1 MRLKGKVEEFDFD
14 YSGQQYYLKFLIS
27 DANFEEVNKYKDRD
41 LVIDI
46 KEPERAKTISQ
57 NRFFWEIVTKIANHP
72 KIMSTKDEVYKQMLK
87 DYGQPIAELKAEK
100 VNDISDFDVH
110 YILTKRGRKFNY
122 YLVVKGISLMTSREM
137 TAFIEHALNEA
148 KDLGGIDT
156 TPPWE
161 WERLKALWNR

>member
-14 YSGQQYYLKFLIS
+14 YSRQQYYLKFLIS

-87 DYGQPIAELKAEK
+87 DYGQAIAELKAEK
-100 VNDISDFDVH
+100 VNDISGFDVH

-122 YLVVKGISLMTSREM
+122 YLVVKGISLMTSKEM
-137 TAFIEHALNEA
+137 TAFIEHAVNEA
-148 KDLGGIDT
+148 KDLGIDT